1 MLFSSWQFV
10 LWWGLFPPWHLASW
24 TPLLEQLRGDVQCWE
39 SWALCGYRTLINFG
53 HWSGSETI
61 EADHK
66 PGRAGPVS
74 ALVLCGTVVAR
85 SLPAGTRPCLCW
97 ANTGSAE
104 WGLCWKRLAPGD
116 VLSPCPLLAP
126 WRTDCLLAHASSC
139 GNSPGLEHLFRK
151 LDFFVCFVGVF
162 WLCFFWF
169 FVVCFSVSIALIM
182 SAPTLTRSF
191 LLKGH
196 ELILC
201 LSPWVG
207 SGMTAWGKRNIAAC
221 HLGHR

>member
-104 WGLCWKRLAPGD
+104 WGLCWKRLAPGG
-116 VLSPCPLLAP
+116 C
-126 WRTDCLLAHASSC
+126 
-139 GNSPGLEHLFRK
+139 
-151 LDFFVCFVGVF
+151 
-162 WLCFFWF
+162 
-169 FVVCFSVSIALIM
+169 SVSLPALGSLENWLPLGTCLQLWKLPRARAPFQKTGLFCLFCWGFLALFFLVFCCM
-182 SAPTLTRSF
+182 FFCQYCLNHVCSHFNQVFSA
-191 LLKGH
+191 
-196 ELILC
+196 
-201 LSPWVG
+201 
-207 SGMTAWGKRNIAAC
+207 
-221 HLGHR
+221 

>member
-85 SLPAGTRPCLCW
+85 SLPAGTRPFLCW

-104 WGLCWKRLAPGD
+104 WGLCWKRLAPGGRS
-116 VLSPCPLLAP
+116 VSLPALGSLENWLPLGTCLQLWKRARAPFQKTGLFCLFCWGFLA
-126 WRTDCLLAHASSC
+126 L
-139 GNSPGLEHLFRK
+139 
-151 LDFFVCFVGVF
+151 
-162 WLCFFWF
+162 FFWF

-196 ELILC
+196 ELVLC
-201 LSPWVG
+201 LSW
-207 SGMTAWGKRNIAAC
+207 I
-221 HLGHR
+221 LG